1 MRINS
6 FKSLKMILLESLE
19 KYSSI
24 GIVTHYSPD
33 GDGFCSALA
42 LQDILSQ
49 KNIKAEIIL
58 EKTAPPVYD
67 FLKGREKSIVFSDDL
82 TYKLLLILDCHE
94 EERIG
99 KCAPLIS
106 KAEKIIAIDH
116 HPENVL
122 ISNAETYIDTDKVS
136 VGVIVYNLFA
146 DEISSFPKHSQKY
159 IAEAVY
165 TTILNDSDNFIN
177 ANTDEETFRISAE
190 LMKLGLIPGNI
201 AEKFLM
207 NKTPAEMRFIGEVL
221 SMIKTYSN
229 NKILFMHSTVNM
241 LQKNN
246 LTRTATDK
254 MTRWVK
260 GTRDVK
266 VLIYFQETEPGK
278 FRLHLRSNFIDV
290 NKIAVKY
297 DGGGHIRASGCEI
310 AGFYPELEKKLLE
323 DIKEQL

>member
-1 MRINS
+1 MRIDS
-6 FKSLKMILLESLE
+6 LKSLKEIFLESLE

-42 LQDILSQ
+42 LQEILSQ
-49 KNIKAEIIL
+49 KNIKAKIIL

-67 FLKGREKSIVFSDDL
+67 FLDGKERSTVFSEKL
-82 TYKLLLILDCHE
+82 SYELLLILDCHE

-122 ISNAETYIDTDKVS
+122 ISNAETYIDTEKVS
-136 VGVIVYNLFA
+136 VGVIVYDLFA
-146 DEISSFPKHSQKY
+146 DKISSFPKHSQKY

-177 ANTDEETFRISAE
+177 ANTDAETFQISAE
-190 LMKLGLIPGNI
+190 LMKLGLIPGDI

-221 SMIKTYSN
+221 STIKTYA
-229 NKILFMHSTVNM
+229 NKEILFMHSTVNM
-241 LQKNN
+241 LQKNS
-246 LTRTATDK
+246 LPRTATDK

-260 GTRDVK
+260 GTRNVK
-266 VLIYFQETEPGK
+266 ALIYFQEVESGK

-297 DGGGHIRASGCEI
+297 NGGGHVRASGCEI
-310 AGFYPELEKKLLE
+310 KGTYPELEKKLLE

>member
-1 MRINS
+1 MRVNS
-6 FKSLKMILLESLE
+6 LESLKKILLESLE
-19 KYSSI
+19 KYSSV

-33 GDGFCSALA
+33 GDGFCAALV
-42 LQDILSQ
+42 LQEILSQ
-49 KNIKAEIIL
+49 KNIKSEIIL
-58 EKTAPPVYD
+58 EKTAPAVYD
-67 FLKGREKSIVFSDDL
+67 FLNGRERSIVFSDKLAYD
-82 TYKLLLILDCHE
+82 LLLILDCHE

-116 HPENVL
+116 HPENEL
-122 ISNAETYIDTDKVS
+122 ISNSETYIDTDKVS
-136 VGVIVYNLFA
+136 VGVIIYNLFSN
-146 DEISSFPKHSQKY
+146 EISSFPKLAQKY

-177 ANTDEETFRISAE
+177 ANTDAETFQISAE
-190 LMKLGLIPGNI
+190 LMKLGLVPGNI

-207 NKTPAEMRFIGEVL
+207 NKSPAEMRFIGEVL
-221 SMIKTYSN
+221 ATIKTFEDK
-229 NKILFMHSTVNM
+229 KILFMHSTLEM
-241 LQKNN
+241 LSRNG
-246 LTRTATDK
+246 LTREATDK

-266 VLIYFQETEPGK
+266 ILIYFQETESGK
-278 FRLHLRSNFIDV
+278 FRLHLRSNYIDV
-290 NKIAVKY
+290 NKIAMKY

-310 AGFYPELEKKLLE
+310 SGTYSELEEKLLK

>member
-1 MRINS
+1 MRIDS
-6 FKSLKMILLESLE
+6 LKSLKEILLESLE
-19 KYSSI
+19 KFSSI
-24 GIVTHYSPD
+24 GIITHYSPD

-42 LQDILSQ
+42 LQEILLQ
-49 KNIKAEIIL
+49 INIKAEIIL
-58 EKTAPPVYD
+58 EKTSPSVYD
-67 FLKGREKSIVFSDDL
+67 FLNGRERSIGYSDKL
-82 TYKLLLILDCHE
+82 SYRLLLILDCHE
-94 EERIG
+94 QERLG
-99 KCAPLIS
+99 KCVPLIS
-106 KAEKIIAIDH
+106 KARKIIAIDH
-116 HPENVL
+116 HPENEL
-122 ISNAETYIDTDKVS
+122 ISNTETFIDTEKVS
-136 VGVIVYNLFA
+136 VGVIVYNLFSS
-146 DEISSFPKHSQKY
+146 EISSFPKHSQKY

-177 ANTDEETFRISAE
+177 ANTDAETFQISAE
-190 LMKLGLIPGNI
+190 LMKFGLIPGNI

-207 NKTPAEMRFIGEVL
+207 NKTPAEMRFIGGVL
-221 SMIKTYSN
+221 STIKTYSN

-254 MTRWVK
+254 MTSWVK

-297 DGGGHIRASGCEI
+297 DGGGHIRASGCELE
-310 AGFYPELEKKLLE
+310 GTYPELEKKLLP